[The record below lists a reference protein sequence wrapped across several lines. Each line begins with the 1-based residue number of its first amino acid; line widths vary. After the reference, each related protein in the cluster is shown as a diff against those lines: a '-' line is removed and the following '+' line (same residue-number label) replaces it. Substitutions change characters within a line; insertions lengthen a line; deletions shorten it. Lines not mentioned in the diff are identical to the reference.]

1 MESNDKYVTRSGAK
15 VNYSTGPIVLGQPG
29 TNGQHAFYQLV
40 HQGTKT
46 ILVVTRVVLFGVGR
60 LLRLSLVAAC
70 CSCFS
75 TCFAYSSNETR

>member
-1 MESNDKYVTRSGAK
+1 
-15 VNYSTGPIVLGQPG
+15 
-29 TNGQHAFYQLV
+29 
-40 HQGTKT
+40 
-46 ILVVTRVVLFGVGR
+46 LVVTRVVLFGVGR